1 MSFKKLKPELLE
13 ALETNNIT
21 EPTAFQKKILPKI
34 KGGANVFCI
43 GEKDCGKTTAIIIA
57 TINKLE
63 GKPIGDAPRAL
74 ILVETK
80 VEALKLKETFELFTK
95 RTGLR
100 VYAAYNEQTLDQQRE
115 EIYYGQDILIATPR
129 RLNKLYLMNSLDLS
143 QLKLYIIEDAEFA
156 EKGMY
161 FADINRIPESINK
174 CQYLV
179 FSKKLS
185 PRLKRLEDTF
195 MYNGVI
201 IKA

>member
-13 ALETNNIT
+13 ALELNNIT
-21 EPTAFQKKILPKI
+21 EPTPFQKAVLPKI

-43 GEKDCGKTTAIIIA
+43 GKKGSGKTITIIISA
-57 TINKLE
+57 LHKLE
-63 GKPIGDAPRAL
+63 YKPVGDSPRVL

-80 VEALKLKETFELFTK
+80 VEALKLKENFEIFAK
-95 RTGLR
+95 RSGLR
-100 VYAAYNEQTLDQQRE
+100 IYTAYEEQTLDQQRE
-115 EIYYGQDILIATPR
+115 EIYYGQDILIATPK

-179 FSKKLS
+179 FSEKLS

-195 MYNGVI
+195 MYNGTVV
-201 IKA
+201 KA